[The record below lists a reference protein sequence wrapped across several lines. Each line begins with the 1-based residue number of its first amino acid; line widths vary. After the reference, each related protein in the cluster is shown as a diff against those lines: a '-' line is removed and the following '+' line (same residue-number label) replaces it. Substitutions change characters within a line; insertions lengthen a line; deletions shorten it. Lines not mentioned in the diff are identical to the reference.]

1 MLAWVRATYN
11 RRQRIG
17 NVMGEL
23 IDWSNIVSL
32 GAAVL
37 PHFGD
42 PQREFEAARSGAA
55 VIPVAHFDLL
65 RFHGSDA
72 KTFLQ
77 GQLTC
82 DLDQVT
88 ADQAQ
93 FGGYCTPK
101 GRLLANFMLLSTSQG
116 YLMQLPADVSASV
129 ANRLRKFVLRADV
142 KIERESGLRAL
153 GLAGPA
159 ASALL
164 HQELGALPQRQLAM
178 VLHAHAS
185 VVRLPGENLLVLAA
199 LTEMAALWVLLA
211 KRAVPAGAECW
222 NWVQIQAGVP
232 WITAATQDQFLP
244 QMIGLDAIGG
254 VSFDKGCYTGQEIVA
269 RTHYLGEVKRKLRLG
284 RTRGGVRAGDALLRA
299 GQQCGTVLNAAPIP
313 GDGWALLAVVSEQ
326 AAARTVQI
334 ASGEPVDLSAPPGA
348 ADPG

>member
-1 MLAWVRATYN
+1 
-11 RRQRIG
+11 
-17 NVMGEL
+17 MGDL
-23 IDWSNIVSL
+23 IDWNKIVSL
-32 GAAVL
+32 GAAAP

-42 PQREFEAARSGAA
+42 PQREFEAARSGVA
-55 VIPVAHFDLL
+55 VNPVTHFDLL

-101 GRLLANFMLLSTSQG
+101 GRLLANFMLWSTPQG
-116 YLMQLPADVSASV
+116 YLMHTPADVSASV
-129 ANRLRKFVLRADV
+129 ADRLRKFVLRSEV
-142 KIERESGLRAL
+142 RIERDSGIGVL

-159 ASALL
+159 ASLL
-164 HQELGALPQRQLAM
+164 LQQGLMLPQRRLA
-178 VLHAHAS
+178 VGRHAGVS
-185 VVRLPGENLLVLAA
+185 VVRLPGDNFLVAA
-199 LTEMAALWVLLA
+199 ASNEMAALWKMLTNHAIPV
-211 KRAVPAGAECW
+211 GAECW
-222 NWVQIQAGVP
+222 NWLQIEAGVP
-232 WITAATQDQFLP
+232 WITAVTQDQFLP

-284 RTRGGVRAGDALLRA
+284 RTRGGVRAGDALLTA
-299 GQQCGTVLNAAPIP
+299 GQQSGTVLNAASVP
-313 GDGWALLAVVSEQ
+313 GEGSALLAVVSERADAQ
-326 AAARTVQI
+326 LTVQV
-334 ASGEPVDLSAPPGA
+334 ASGEAVDLSAPPGA
-348 ADPG
+348 SVQG

>member
-1 MLAWVRATYN
+1 
-11 RRQRIG
+11 
-17 NVMGEL
+17 MGDL
-23 IDWSNIVSL
+23 MDWNNIVRL
-32 GAAVL
+32 GAATL
-37 PHFGD
+37 AHFGD
-42 PQREFEAARSGAA
+42 PQREFDAARSAA
-55 VIPVAHFDLL
+55 ALTPITHFDLL

-88 ADQAQ
+88 SDQAQ

-101 GRLLANFMLLSTSQG
+101 GRLLANFLLWSDAQG

-129 ANRLRKFVLRADV
+129 ADRLRKFVLRSDT

-159 ASALL
+159 ASALVQ
-164 HQELGALPQRQLAM
+164 QELGAPPQRRLALA
-178 VLHAHAS
+178 VHARAS
-185 VVRLPGENLLVLAA
+185 MVRLPGENLLVLAA
-199 LTEMAALWVLLA
+199 STAMAALWESLA

-232 WITAATQDQFLP
+232 WITAPTQDQFLP

-269 RTHYLGEVKRKLRLG
+269 RTHFLGEVKRKLRFG
-284 RTRGGVRAGDALLRA
+284 RTRGGVRAGDALLTAA
-299 GQQCGTVLNAAPIP
+299 GRCGTVLNAASIP
-313 GDGWALLAVVSEQ
+313 GDGWVLLAVVSEQ
-326 AAARTVQI
+326 AAAQPVRI
-334 ASGEPVDLSAPPGA
+334 ASGESVDLSAPPGA
-348 ADPG
+348 AVPG

>member
-1 MLAWVRATYN
+1 
-11 RRQRIG
+11 
-17 NVMGEL
+17 
-23 IDWSNIVSL
+23 
-32 GAAVL
+32 
-37 PHFGD
+37 
-42 PQREFEAARSGAA
+42 
-55 VIPVAHFDLL
+55 L

-88 ADQAQ
+88 SDQAQ

-101 GRLLANFMLLSTSQG
+101 GRLLANFMLLSTSQD
-116 YLMQLPADVSASV
+116 YLMHLPADVSASV
-129 ANRLRKFVLRADV
+129 AERLRKFVLRSDV
-142 KIERESGLRAL
+142 RIEREGGLRAL
-153 GLAGPA
+153 GLTGPA
-159 ASALL
+159 ASGLL
-164 HQELGALPQRQLAM
+164 QQELGAPPRRQLA
-178 VLHAHAS
+178 VALHARAS
-185 VVRLPGENLLVLAA
+185 MVRLPGENFLVLAA
-199 LTEMAALWVLLA
+199 STEMAALWESLA
-211 KRAVPAGAECW
+211 KRAVPVGAECW

-284 RTRGGVRAGDALLRA
+284 RSRGGVHAGDALLAA
-299 GQQCGTVLNAAPIP
+299 GQQCGTVLNAVAVP

-326 AAARTVQI
+326 AEPRSTVQT
-334 ASGEPVDLSAPPGA
+334 AGGEPVDLSAPPWA
-348 ADPG
+348 AVPG

>member
-1 MLAWVRATYN
+1 
-11 RRQRIG
+11 
-17 NVMGEL
+17 MGDL
-23 IDWSNIVSL
+23 IDWNHIVSL

-55 VIPVAHFDLL
+55 VVPVTHFDQL

-88 ADQAQ
+88 SDQAQ

-101 GRLLANFMLLSTSQG
+101 GRLLANFIVLSTPQG
-116 YLMQLPADVSASV
+116 YLMHTPADVAASV
-129 ANRLRKFVLRADV
+129 AERLRKFVLRADV

-153 GLAGPA
+153 GLTGPA
-159 ASALL
+159 APALL
-164 HQELGALPQRQLAM
+164 QQELGALPQGRLA
-178 VLHAHAS
+178 VGHHAHAS
-185 VVRLPGENLLVLAA
+185 VVRLPGKNFLVVAA
-199 LTEMAALWVLLA
+199 SAAMAAPWEALA

-222 NWVQIQAGVP
+222 NWAQIQAGVP
-232 WITAATQDQFLP
+232 WITALTQDQFLP

-284 RTRGGVRAGDALLRA
+284 RTRVGVHAGDALLWA
-299 GQQCGTVLNAAPIP
+299 GRQCGTVLNAASIP
-313 GDGWALLAVVSEQ
+313 GDGCVLLAVVSEQ
-326 AAARTVQI
+326 GDAQSTVQI
-334 ASGEPVDLSAPPGA
+334 AGGEPVELSAPPGA
-348 ADPG
+348 VVPG

>member
-1 MLAWVRATYN
+1 
-11 RRQRIG
+11 
-17 NVMGEL
+17 MGDL
-23 IDWSNIVSL
+23 IDWNHIADL
-32 GAAVL
+32 GAAAL
-37 PHFGD
+37 AHFGD
-42 PQREFEAARSGAA
+42 PQAEFDAARFAAA
-55 VIPVAHFDLL
+55 VTPATHFDLL
-65 RFHGSDA
+65 RIHGGDA
-72 KTFLQ
+72 KSFLQ

-88 ADQAQ
+88 SDQAQ

-101 GRLLANFMLLSTSQG
+101 GRLLANFMLWSTPQG
-116 YLMQLPADVSASV
+116 YLMHTPADVSASV
-129 ANRLRKFVLRADV
+129 ADRLRKFVLRSDV
-142 KIERESGLRAL
+142 KIEREYGLRTL

-159 ASALL
+159 VPALL
-164 HQELGALPQRQLAM
+164 QQDLVVPPQRMLAM
-178 VLHAHAS
+178 AHHAGAS
-185 VVRLPGENLLVLAA
+185 VVRLPGDNFLAVA
-199 LTEMAALWVLLA
+199 ASTEIAALWNTLA

-222 NWVQIQAGVP
+222 NWAQIRAGVP

-269 RTHYLGEVKRKLRLG
+269 RTHYLGEVKRKLHSG
-284 RTRGGVRAGDALLRA
+284 HTRDAVRAGDALLTS
-299 GQQCGTVLNAAPIP
+299 GKPVGTVLNAASIP

-348 ADPG
+348 AVPG

>member
-1 MLAWVRATYN
+1 
-11 RRQRIG
+11 
-17 NVMGEL
+17 MGDL
-23 IDWSNIVSL
+23 IDWNNIVSL
-32 GAAVL
+32 GVAVL

-42 PQREFEAARSGAA
+42 PQREFEAARSGAT
-55 VIPVAHFDLL
+55 VTPVTHFDLMQ
-65 RFHGSDA
+65 FHGSDA

-82 DLDQVT
+82 DLNLVT
-88 ADQAQ
+88 SDQAQ

-101 GRLLANFMLLSTSQG
+101 GRLLANFMLMSTPQG

-129 ANRLRKFVLRADV
+129 ADRLRRFVLRSDV

-159 ASALL
+159 ASAMLQ
-164 HQELGALPQRQLAM
+164 QELGAPPQRRLAM
-178 VLHAHAS
+178 GLHARAS
-185 VVRLPGENLLVLAA
+185 VVRLPGENFLVVAA
-199 LTEMAALWVLLA
+199 STEMAALWEPLA

-244 QMIGLDAIGG
+244 QMIGLDSIGG

-284 RTRGGVRAGDALLRA
+284 RTRGGVHAGDALLTA
-299 GQQCGTVLNAAPIP
+299 GQQCGTVLNAASVP

-326 AAARTVQI
+326 ADAQSTVQI
-334 ASGEPVDLSAPPGA
+334 ASGQPVDLSAPPGA
-348 ADPG
+348 AVPG

>member
-1 MLAWVRATYN
+1 
-11 RRQRIG
+11 
-17 NVMGEL
+17 MGDL
-23 IDWSNIVSL
+23 IDWNNIVSL

-42 PQREFEAARSGAA
+42 PQREFDAARAGAA
-55 VIPVAHFDLL
+55 VTPVTHFELL
-65 RFHGSDA
+65 RVHGRDA

-88 ADQAQ
+88 SDQAQ

-101 GRLLANFMLLSTSQG
+101 GRLLANFMLLSTPQG
-116 YLMQLPADVSASV
+116 YLMHLPADVSGSV
-129 ANRLRKFVLRADV
+129 ADRLRKFVLRSDV
-142 KIERESGLRAL
+142 KIERESSLRAL

-159 ASALL
+159 ASAVLQ
-164 HQELGALPQRQLAM
+164 QELGAQPQQQLAI
-178 VLHAHAS
+178 VLHARAS
-185 VVRLPGENLLVLAA
+185 MVRLPGANFLLVAA
-199 LTEMAALWVLLA
+199 LTDMAALWESLA

-222 NWVQIQAGVP
+222 NWVQIQAGSP

-244 QMIGLDAIGG
+244 QMIGLDSIGG

-299 GQQCGTVLNAAPIP
+299 GQQCGTVLNAASIP
-313 GDGWALLAVVSEQ
+313 GDAWVLLAVVSEQ
-326 AAARTVQI
+326 AAAQTVQT
-334 ASGEPVDLSAPPGA
+334 AGGEPVDLSAPPGA
-348 ADPG
+348 VVPD